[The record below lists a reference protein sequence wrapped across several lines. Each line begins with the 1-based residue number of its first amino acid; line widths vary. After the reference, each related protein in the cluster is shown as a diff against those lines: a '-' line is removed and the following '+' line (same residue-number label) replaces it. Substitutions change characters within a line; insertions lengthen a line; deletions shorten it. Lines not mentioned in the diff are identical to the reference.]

1 MLRRIPG
8 TEADGVAFHRDCA
21 HGEPGGFAKGRKVG
35 DADREAAERQACAYK
50 RGGLPE
56 EQRAVVREAAAQP
69 ADGVE
74 GLHHFI
80 QGFGDGD
87 DVESGSDVGIVVV
100 RWSFKEKSINHFL

>member
-1 MLRRIPG
+1 MRM
-8 TEADGVAFHRDCA
+8 
-21 HGEPGGFAKGRKVG
+21 GRPQS
-35 DADREAAERQACAYK
+35 DNPAPIK

-80 QGFGDGD
+80 QRFGDGD

-100 RWSFKEKSINHFL
+100 RVVRGTQEAFLSSRMNASPDSMAESSQPGRAA